1 MIKLE
6 GKVFRANLVIV
17 SAVAEQEETSG
28 SWVKDLEKCFIKLCK
43 DLEIPIPLWLD
54 KNTHEFARFRQT
66 IFFEE
71 QFTDDIKFN
80 RFQIKLLKQ

>member
-6 GKVFRANLVIV
+6 GKVFKANLVII
-17 SAVAEQEETSG
+17 SSVAEQEEVTG
-28 SWVKDLEKCFIKLCK
+28 SFVKDLEKCFIKLCRN
-43 DLEIPIPLWLD
+43 LEIPIPLWLD

-71 QFTDDIKFN
+71 QFTDEVIFD
-80 RFQIKLLKQ
+80 RFQIRLLKQ

>member
-6 GKVFRANLVIV
+6 GKVFRANLVIT

-28 SWVKDLEKCFIKLCK
+28 PWVKDLEKCFVKLCK
-43 DLEIPIPLWLD
+43 SLDIPIPLWLN
-54 KNTHEFARFRQT
+54 KNTQEFARFRQT

-71 QFTDDIKFN
+71 QFTDDIKLN
-80 RFQIKLLKQ
+80 RFQIRLLKQ